1 MSLFKSNLIDLNLS
15 IHRGQRRVGIEIVK
29 NNFIIEADIE
39 LGLMEKSETLV
50 LRLKDQNEFGHLND
64 VSNNWNSQSHQLD
77 QTALVSWP

>member
-64 VSNNWNSQSHQLD
+64 VSNN
-77 QTALVSWP
+77 